1 MANYVN
7 KSEKQLMIVIK
18 KNDENYDSNN
28 LNIIVKNISL
38 VIIMNYNYVV
48 TIVIIIIIIIKQ

>member
-1 MANYVN
+1 
-7 KSEKQLMIVIK
+7 MIVI

>member
-7 KSEKQLMIVIK
+7 KSEKQLMIVI